1 MGHVR
6 VQVAVSARSS
16 EDVVFLVDT
25 GSTFTVIPPDVA
37 DRIGAVPLPKRFQVR
52 LADGTVRRPRV
63 CTIGIQV
70 VGREAPTTA
79 LVLPGSIPLLGV
91 ETLEAL
97 GLAVDRRRRRLVPTR
112 PHAVLLY
119 GLARAVA

>member
-6 VQVAVSARSS
+6 VQAIVSARRS
-16 EDVVFLVDT
+16 EGATFLVDT
-25 GSTFTVIPPDVA
+25 GSTFTVIPPDLA
-37 DRIGAVPLPKRFQVR
+37 DRIGAVLLPKRFQVR

-63 CTIGIQV
+63 CTIGIRLME
-70 VGREAPTTA
+70 REVPTAA
-79 LVLPGSIPLLGV
+79 LVFPGSDPLLGV

-97 GLAVDRRRRRLVPTR
+97 GLTVNPRRRRLEPTR
-112 PHAVLLY
+112 PYTALLY